1 MKMAGYSANKYLKIM
16 KTTKND
22 VFLNTIMT
30 NISLYDVQEADLR
43 MEVASILHRAMED
56 KGLSITDMSR
66 IMGFKDS
73 EVSLWLSGTIDIP
86 TEVICGFEKVIGE
99 ELQLPEAMYA

>member
-1 MKMAGYSANKYLKIM
+1 MKMAGYSANKYSIIM

-22 VFLNTIMT
+22 VFLNTIMA

-43 MEVASILHRAMED
+43 MEVASILHGAMEG

-66 IMGFKDS
+66 IMGCNDS
-73 EVSLWLSGTIDIP
+73 EVSLWLSGTVDVP
-86 TEVICGFEKVIGE
+86 AEVICGFEKAIGE